1 MGAWLHLKRTDV
13 DLPVHY
19 AVKPSP
25 ALIIERRRRETWVT
39 RVDSWALGI
48 RPVGLCRATVILK
61 RAQNRI
67 RVDLVSGTVQITTA
81 IIAAEVVTK
90 RGNCSTIIEDVLAN
104 VAGV

>member
-1 MGAWLHLKRTDV
+1 MHLKRTDV
-13 DLPVHY
+13 DSAVHY

-48 RPVGLCRATVILK
+48 RSVGLCRAAVVLK
-61 RAQNRI
+61 RAQNRV
-67 RVDLVSGTVQITTA
+67 RVGLVSWTAQITTA

-90 RGNCSTIIEDVLAN
+90 GGNGPTIIEDVLAN
-104 VAGV
+104 IAGV

>member
-1 MGAWLHLKRTDV
+1 MHLKRTDV
-13 DLPVHY
+13 DSAVHY

-48 RPVGLCRATVILK
+48 RSVGLCRAAVVLK
-61 RAQNRI
+61 QAQNRV
-67 RVDLVSGTVQITTA
+67 RVGLVSWTAQITTA

-90 RGNCSTIIEDVLAN
+90 RGNCSTIIEDVFAN